1 MCSFVAASPTWLR
14 HLGLVIDALPCH
26 RRRDWRANEHRTV
39 RFYWLQRI
47 PLKTTC
53 GTIEHTKDKLGHQ
66 HRVVGCLFAGMVRA
80 ASGVLDCNQAH
91 SWWRQVKSRGLGCA
105 CSRKTKR
112 PTILQQDGTISWPV
126 LGSTEDNTAAGSA
139 VARAVPLTFPQEMAR
154 FSEKAS
160 RFQHRTA
167 LKISLLST

>member
-1 MCSFVAASPTWLR
+1 M
-14 HLGLVIDALPCH
+14 
-26 RRRDWRANEHRTV
+26 
-39 RFYWLQRI
+39 
-47 PLKTTC
+47 
-53 GTIEHTKDKLGHQ
+53 
-66 HRVVGCLFAGMVRA
+66 
-80 ASGVLDCNQAH
+80 LDCNQAH

-126 LGSTEDNTAAGSA
+126 LGSTEDATAAGSA

-167 LKISLLST
+167 LVISLLST